1 MLRIGIELLCPN
13 PTKEYYLTMSYC
25 SFYQSPIGEMIL
37 LSDGISLIGLRL
49 KDGFTALEGFNE
61 NPELSVFASTRKW
74 LDEYFAGAQPKL
86 LPPISFEGSSSFQ
99 KVVYALTMEIPYGFV
114 ATYGNLA
121 KGIGKRTGRQ
131 SSPRSVGQALNKN
144 PILLIVPCHRVLGAK
159 RDLVGYAAGL
169 DKKRFLLEME
179 QRGNDSLK

>member
-1 MLRIGIELLCPN
+1 MA
-13 PTKEYYLTMSYC
+13 YY
-25 SFYQSPIGEMIL
+25 SFYQSPIGELIL
-37 LSDGISLIGLRL
+37 LSDGIFLIGLHL
-49 KDGFTALEGFNE
+49 KGDFTLSEGFSE
-61 NPELSVFASTRKW
+61 NPDLPAFASTRKW
-74 LDEYFAGAQPKL
+74 LDDYFAGVQPKL

-121 KGIGKRTGRQ
+121 KWIGKTTGRR

-144 PILLIVPCHRVLGAK
+144 PILLIIPCHRVLGAK
-159 RDLVGYAAGL
+159 WDLVGYAAGL

-179 QRGNDSLK
+179 QRNNASLK